1 MTSLCPYD
9 ITVQFNSNVSF
20 IILFCVNDEMTLT
33 DTQQKISLAMIFFI
47 CLQYYLL
54 DCCRFST
61 RTHHCYSSQ
70 SLN

>member
-33 DTQQKISLAMIFFI
+33 DTQQKRSLAMIFFI
-47 CLQYYLL
+47 CL
-54 DCCRFST
+54 
-61 RTHHCYSSQ
+61 
-70 SLN
+70 